1 MKRQQSYIL
10 PAFFTLVFTAG
21 AASVPFNVSSNGYNF
36 PLDGGGGGLQATLN
50 GATVESFCDDFLN
63 EIFVPSNNSANV
75 TQMTSSDLS
84 KTRFGEVTSFTS
96 ITLTGGGADQT
107 FLNGASD
114 TAAVRYDMVA
124 FLVSQYNRAGGDS
137 AANNEIQAAIW
148 TLMDPSIYPNP
159 KPLNPDSLDVTSDL
173 KAAADWFQGGGA
185 TAAFLSNFEIVSDA
199 SMLAGTSASGWVG
212 IGGFQEQI
220 VETPE
225 PRAIAGM
232 LGGLLIIGV
241 MMLRRRQAVKPI
253 A

>member
-1 MKRQQSYIL
+1 MKRRLSYIL
-10 PAFFTLVFTAG
+10 PAFFTVIFTAG
-21 AASVPFNVSSNGYNF
+21 AASVPFNVVSYNF
-36 PLDGGGGGLQATLN
+36 PLDGGGGGVQATLN

-107 FLNGASD
+107 FLNGAS
-114 TAAVRYDMVA
+114 AAVRYDMVA

-173 KAAADWFQGGGA
+173 KAAADWFQNGGA
-185 TAAFLSNFEIVSDA
+185 TTAFLSNFEIVSDA
-199 SMLAGTSASGWVG
+199 NMLAGTSASGWVG

-220 VETPE
+220 VMTPE

-232 LGGLLIIGV
+232 LGGLLIIGIV
-241 MMLRRRQAVKPI
+241 MLRRRQAAKMI